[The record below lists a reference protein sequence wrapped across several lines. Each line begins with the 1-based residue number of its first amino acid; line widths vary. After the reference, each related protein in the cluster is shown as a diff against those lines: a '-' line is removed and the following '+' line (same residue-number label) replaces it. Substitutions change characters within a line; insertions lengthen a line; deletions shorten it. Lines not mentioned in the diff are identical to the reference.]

1 MKIIS
6 GVYWDKGRRSSNQD
20 SLLFEQVNTK
30 KGRVVLAAVSD
41 GIGGLQEG
49 ETASGFILEK
59 LLQNFYHQLLSMIG
73 KSKGRR
79 ALRRSFLRC
88 FFETNRI
95 LNQYAKSKDI
105 KLGATVSV
113 LLLFRGRYL
122 IAHLGDSRIYR
133 VDQRGNVKQ
142 ITEDHSLGRNALT
155 KCMGSFS
162 YQSPDIYEGR
172 IRGKTG
178 FLLCS
183 DGFSHYLSA
192 EMMTELLHPGE
203 IEEEE
208 QIEKRLREIAGYELK
223 QGEQDNMSA
232 LYFMCSR

>member
-6 GVYWDKGRRSSNQD
+6 GVYWDKGGRNCNQD
-20 SLLFEQVNTK
+20 SLLFEQVYTK
-30 KGRVVLAAVSD
+30 RGRVVMAAVSD
-41 GIGGLQEG
+41 GIGGLNEG

-59 LLQNFYHQLLSMIG
+59 LLQNFYHQILFLIG
-73 KSKGRR
+73 KGRGR
-79 ALRRSFLRC
+79 GALRKSFMRC

-105 KLGATVSV
+105 ELGATISV
-113 LLLFRGRYL
+113 LLICRGRYL
-122 IAHLGDSRIYR
+122 IAHLGDSRVYR
-133 VDQRGNVKQ
+133 VDKKGEVRQ
-142 ITEDHSLGRNALT
+142 ITRDHSLGRNALT
-155 KCMGSFS
+155 RCMGSYS

-172 IRGKTG
+172 MRGNKG

-183 DGFSHYLSA
+183 DGFYRYLTTDMIA
-192 EMMTELLHPGE
+192 ALLNPEE
-203 IEEEE
+203 IQTEE

-232 LYFMCSR
+232 LYVRCGG

>member
-6 GVYWDKGRRSSNQD
+6 GVYWDKGRRNTNQD

-30 KGRVVLAAVSD
+30 KGRIVLAAVSD

-59 LLQNFYHQLLSMIG
+59 LLQNFYHQVLFLA
-73 KSKGRR
+73 GRGR
-79 ALRRSFLRC
+79 GRKALRRSFLRC

-95 LNQYAKSKDI
+95 LNRYAQSREI
-105 KLGATVSV
+105 RLGATISV
-113 LLLFRGRYL
+113 LLVFGRRYL

-133 VDQRGNVKQ
+133 VTKKGDVFQLTK
-142 ITEDHSLGRNALT
+142 DHCLDRNALT

-162 YQSPDIYEGR
+162 YQSPDICEGR
-172 IRGKTG
+172 IRGKNG

-183 DGFSHYLSA
+183 DGFYHHLTDD
-192 EMMTELLHPGE
+192 MIGELLNP
-203 IEEEE
+203 EEAVAEE
-208 QIEKRLREIAGYELK
+208 QIEKRLREIAGHGLK
-223 QGEQDNMSA
+223 QGEQDNMTA
-232 LYFMCSR
+232 LYVRCGG